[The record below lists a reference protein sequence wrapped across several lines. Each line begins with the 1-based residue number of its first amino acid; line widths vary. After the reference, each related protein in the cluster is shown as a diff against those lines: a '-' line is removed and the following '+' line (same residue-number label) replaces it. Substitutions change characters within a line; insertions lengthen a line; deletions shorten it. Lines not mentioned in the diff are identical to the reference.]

1 MGHGLG
7 PMAVGHGHGGTWHT
21 IASAHGNCPWPV
33 AMAAIGQKAVAMAVA
48 KAMFDAQRAW
58 QMATATGQNGIA
70 ITHD

>member
-1 MGHGLG
+1 
-7 PMAVGHGHGGTWHT
+7 MAM
-21 IASAHGNCPWPV
+21 ASAHGQKPWP
-33 AMAAIGQKAVAMAVA
+33 MAIATIGQKAMAIAVAMAVA